1 MWYSLQNKPRN
12 LIAGDKAGLAV
23 EYPSFDLLWFDIETK
38 TRQLLQELMDPV
50 MDRLIENSQDIEHL
64 KKDHISSNAK
74 IEEIKDTIFET
85 NGKLDVFEQINLKLA
100 D

>member
-1 MWYSLQNKPRN
+1 
-12 LIAGDKAGLAV
+12 
-23 EYPSFDLLWFDIETK
+23 
-38 TRQLLQELMDPV
+38 
-50 MDRLIENSQDIEHL
+50 MDRLLENSQDIDLL

-85 NGKLDVFEQINLKLA
+85 NGKLDIFEQINLKLA